1 MADEITVNGV
11 DSIVD
16 PITNGISKNDRD
28 FEEHNKVSD
37 LERKIGALEDE
48 KLAIIRENEEQ
59 KGRIKLMVLE
69 IDVFKK
75 YQEEMEERLEK
86 MRTEIYKSE
95 DDKKALKVI
104 AARASELETELFR
117 LQHDLQS
124 SIAESE
130 DYNSELQKLT
140 GEYEMLKQSNR
151 EKDLK
156 ISDLQME
163 RDAVTEQMEK
173 SKAGMGD
180 RIRCLEEQVEALLS
194 NKENFEKVKN
204 EMETLK
210 SSLGEKLKKLKE
222 KSKERKKIQK
232 ELSQKNAA
240 MEAKLIAYAEKK
252 VEMEKKIAE
261 LEMEDEIEQSADG
274 GRGLRFHWPVAAA
287 STGMIAAAVAM
298 IYLRNARQR

>member
-180 RIRCLEEQVEALLS
+180 RIRYLEEQVEALLS
-194 NKENFEKVKN
+194 NKENFEKVKK